1 MPRVVFVNLAG
12 TTRARGTTGARKHPA
27 SIGVSKCRCPTYDEF
42 ARNYSQGSPAEGEMV
57 HVKITD
63 DDCAGN
69 IGAQRYTGVRKLSL
83 HFECTKVPPPGERSF
98 AAEFIVACPDLEHL
112 ELKGSADGSVIV
124 AIADYTTDRPKGL
137 REVHVYAPVML
148 GMPNMED
155 HNYTDGLGFNAYY
168 FDRITMKGRGM
179 HEWAEKHRGKIK
191 WTCHGTASPPGSPRG
206 KRASSQPMPSAP
218 RQRTPTNYD
227 NNY

>member
-1 MPRVVFVNLAG
+1 MAHVVFVNLAG
-12 TTRARGTTGARKHPA
+12 TAARGTTGAQRHPA

-42 ARNYSQGSPAEGEMV
+42 ARNYSQRLPTRSELV

-69 IGAQRYTGVRKLSL
+69 IGAQQYTGVRQLSL

-124 AIADYTTDRPKGL
+124 AIAKYTTDRPKGL
-137 REVHVYAPVML
+137 SAVHVYAPVML

-155 HNYTDGLGFNAYY
+155 HNYTDGLVFNAYY
-168 FDRITMKGRGM
+168 FDSITMGSGGV
-179 HEWAEKHRGKIK
+179 HEWSEKHRGNIK
-191 WTCHGTASPPGSPRG
+191 WTCYGTASPPGSPRG
-206 KRASSQPMPSAP
+206 ERASSPPKPSAL
-218 RQRTPTNYD
+218 RQRTPTNQN

>member
-1 MPRVVFVNLAG
+1 MTPVVVMNLAG
-12 TTRARGTTGARKHPA
+12 TARDHGQPGARKHSA
-27 SIGVSKCRCPTYDEF
+27 SIGVSKCTCPTYDEF
-42 ARNYSQGSPAEGEMV
+42 ARNYQQTRPDPSELV

-69 IGAQRYTGVRKLSL
+69 IGAQQYTGVGKLSL

-98 AAEFIVACPDLEHL
+98 AAEFIVACPDLVHL

-124 AIADYTTDRPKGL
+124 AIANYTKDRPQGL
-137 REVHVYAPVML
+137 SEVHVYAPVML

-155 HNYTDGLGFNAYY
+155 HNYADGLGFNAYY
-168 FDRITMKGRGM
+168 FDSITEKRGGM
-179 HEWAEKHRGKIK
+179 HGWGARHRGTTR

-206 KRASSQPMPSAP
+206 ERAYPPPMAPIASAP
-218 RQRTPTNYD
+218 APFYPNK
-227 NNY
+227 

>member
-1 MPRVVFVNLAG
+1 
-12 TTRARGTTGARKHPA
+12 
-27 SIGVSKCRCPTYDEF
+27 
-42 ARNYSQGSPAEGEMV
+42 MV

-69 IGAQRYTGVRKLSL
+69 IGAQQYTGVRKLSL

-124 AIADYTTDRPKGL
+124 AIAKYTTDRPKGL
-137 REVHVYAPVML
+137 SAVHVYAPVML

-168 FDRITMKGRGM
+168 FDSINMGSGGV
-179 HEWAEKHRGKIK
+179 HEWSEKHRGNIK
-191 WTCHGTASPPGSPRG
+191 WTCHGPASPPGSPTG
-206 KRASSQPMPSAP
+206 ERASSPPAMASAP
-218 RQRTPTNYD
+218 PANAQRITNNPKMY
-227 NNY
+227 NNQ

>member
-1 MPRVVFVNLAG
+1 MAHVVFVKLAD
-12 TTRARGTTGARKHPA
+12 TAARGTTGAQRHPA
-27 SIGVSKCRCPTYDEF
+27 SIGVSKCTCPTYDEF
-42 ARNYSQGSPAEGEMV
+42 ARNYSQRLPTRSELV

-69 IGAQRYTGVRKLSL
+69 IGAQQYTGVRKLSL

-124 AIADYTTDRPKGL
+124 AIAKYTTDRPKGL
-137 REVHVYAPVML
+137 SAVHVYAPVML

-168 FDRITMKGRGM
+168 FDSINMGSGGM
-179 HEWAEKHRGKIK
+179 HGWAERHRGNIE
-191 WTCHGTASPPGSPRG
+191 WTCHGTASPPGSPTG
-206 KRASSQPMPSAP
+206 ERASSPPKPSAL
-218 RQRTPTNYD
+218 RQRTPTNQN

>member
-1 MPRVVFVNLAG
+1 MTPVVFVNLAG
-12 TTRARGTTGARKHPA
+12 TARAHGTTGAQRHPA

-42 ARNYSQGSPAEGEMV
+42 ARNYQQTQPDPSELV

-69 IGAQRYTGVRKLSL
+69 IGAQRYPDVKKLSL

-137 REVHVYAPVML
+137 SAVHVYAPVML

-168 FDRITMKGRGM
+168 FDSITGRRGGV
-179 HEWAEKHRGKIK
+179 HEWGERHRGTAR
-191 WTCHGTASPPGSPRG
+191 WTCHSTASPPGSPRG
-206 KRASSQPMPSAP
+206 ERAYSPPMAPMASAP
-218 RQRTPTNYD
+218 PPSYSEKGR
-227 NNY
+227 